1 MTRQDFGGT
10 SMAQGHSTGTVAR
23 EATTRARMNPRE
35 TILLGVFGTEG
46 RREAL
51 IRLPN
56 GRVARVT
63 RGTRIGRSQV
73 VSIDEDRIAIATGR
87 RAQWIEIPGN

>member
-1 MTRQDFGGT
+1 
-10 SMAQGHSTGTVAR
+10 MAQGHSNGTVAR
-23 EATTRARMNPRE
+23 QATTRARLNYRK
-35 TILLGVFGTEG
+35 TILLGVFGAEG
-46 RREAL
+46 QREAL
-51 IRLPN
+51 IRLPD

-87 RAQWIEIPGN
+87 RAHWIEIPGR